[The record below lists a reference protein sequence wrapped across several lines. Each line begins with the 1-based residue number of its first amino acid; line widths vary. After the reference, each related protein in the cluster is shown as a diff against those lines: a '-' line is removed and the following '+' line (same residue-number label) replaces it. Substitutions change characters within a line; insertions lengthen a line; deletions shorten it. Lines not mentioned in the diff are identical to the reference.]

1 MTSSVSTRRNAFGTA
16 NPHALA
22 TILEA
27 SETRRIISATDI
39 YDISG
44 IKLWASNQPVS
55 AALQRKLL
63 DRELREPLETSLVA
77 QDGVSPAT
85 LADAVRALLAK
96 MPPLAILVGESRE
109 YLLGLVSQL
118 NLHPVAQLLLTAAQ
132 TARPERFEHAVAAM
146 VLNGALM
153 ASDAGDDKA
162 VRMAMLSG
170 LLHDLGEMY
179 IGPDHGEAEA
189 DRDLDFESY
198 QQLVVHPHVGYL
210 LVLQL
215 TNYPPEV
222 ARAIAEHHEK
232 LDGSGYPNAL
242 QADDLSRW
250 GRMLAVTEAT
260 LQALRSPYSH
270 LLHASVALR
279 AVPGEF
285 DLHWVGK
292 ITAAASAQPP
302 QAAVLE
308 RQEVEQRL
316 AALDAVLND
325 AEEGVRL
332 QAASADLPAHQGA
345 LTLAAFLLQRLRTGW
360 NESGLWN
367 PESLATADAAEVEAL
382 EDELYFRL
390 RGIKRSVLLRGG
402 HLPEPYAGQLLE
414 LCDSFAMGAG
424 LQSDGG

>member
-118 NLHPVAQLLLTAAQ
+118 TLHPVAQLLLTAAQ

-146 VLNGALM
+146 VLNGTLM

-162 VRMAMLSG
+162 VRMAMLCG

-210 LVLQL
+210 LVSQL

-308 RQEVEQRL
+308 RKEVEQRL

-332 QAASADLPAHQGA
+332 QTASADLPAHQGA
-345 LTLAAFLLQRLRTGW
+345 LTLATFLLQRLRTGW

-390 RGIKRSVLLRGG
+390 RGIKRAVLLRGG
-402 HLPEPYAGQLLE
+402 HLPEPYASQLLE

-424 LQSDGG
+424 LQSDAG

>member
-1 MTSSVSTRRNAFGTA
+1 MTSSVSTSRSAFGTV

-44 IKLWASNQPVS
+44 TKLWASNQPVS

-77 QDGVSPAT
+77 EDGVSPAT
-85 LADAVRALLAK
+85 LSDAARALVAK

-118 NLHPVAQLLLTAAQ
+118 TLHPVAQLLLTAAQ

-162 VRMAMLSG
+162 VRMAMLCG

-210 LVLQL
+210 LVSQL

-242 QADDLSRW
+242 QAADISRW
-250 GRMLAVTEAT
+250 GRMLAVTEAA

-308 RQEVEQRL
+308 RKEVEQRL

-325 AEEGVRL
+325 AEEGVRVK
-332 QAASADLPAHQGA
+332 AASADLPAHQGA
-345 LTLAAFLLQRLRTGW
+345 LTLAASLLQRLRTGW

-390 RGIKRSVLLRGG
+390 RGIKRAVLLRGG